1 MTLFTTRRETPIGEV
16 VARRSE
22 RGLVSMGFSD
32 GKKERSAERL
42 DPDPAVGDAIDRYF
56 AGSTEALD
64 ELDIDAHGT
73 VLQRR
78 IWHLLRSIPAGETRS
93 YGELGVEVGTSGR
106 VVGNAMAANPVC
118 LALPCH
124 RVIRGDCTW
133 QGYAY
138 GDHRKRWLLEHEAQI
153 RTPSGPADPLGE

>member
-1 MTLFTTRRETPIGEV
+1 MTLFVTKCETPIGEV

-32 GKKERSAERL
+32 GKKETSAGRL

-64 ELDIDAHGT
+64 QLDVDVDGT
-73 VLQRR
+73 ALQRR
-78 IWHLLRSIPAGETRS
+78 IWSLLRSIPPGETRS
-93 YGELGVEVGTSGR
+93 YGELGEQVGTSAR

-124 RVIRGDCTW
+124 RVIRGDGTW
-133 QGYAY
+133 HGYAY
-138 GDHRKRWLLEHEAQI
+138 GDERKHWLLDHEAQI
-153 RTPSGPADPLGE
+153 RTPSGPADPLGG